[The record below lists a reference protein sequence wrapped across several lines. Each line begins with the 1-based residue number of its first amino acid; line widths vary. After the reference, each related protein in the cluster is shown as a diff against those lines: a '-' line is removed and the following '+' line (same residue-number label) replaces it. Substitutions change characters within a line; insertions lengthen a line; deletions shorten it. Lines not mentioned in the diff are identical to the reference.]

1 MTVTAATGSTLS
13 QLAERSWERLGQ
25 ESVQI
30 FEGTTWTSAQLG
42 ARSRRFAAGLLAA
55 GLRPGDRVV
64 VCMANCPE
72 VGVAYHGIWWAGGVT
87 TPVLFL
93 LSDAEIAHI
102 LRDSGATFVITTPE
116 FLPKIQS
123 AATGIET
130 VRGIIVAGEPPTAE
144 TPAARPATPSTATPS
159 TATPPTAATA
169 TAATAAAAP
178 GAALGG
184 AKAVLGFAEMESGA
198 EAPQATRLP
207 SDLAGLL
214 YTGGTTGR
222 SKGVMLTHD
231 AMSAAAYAMVH
242 ASGEDDDLRVAL
254 LPLPLSH
261 IYGLTVSVMSVH
273 AATPRTGVLMR
284 WFDPVGWLKLAEQ
297 HKAQVGAVVPSMLQ
311 LIMAQ
316 PMEDYDLSSL
326 RRVASGGAPLP
337 AQVAA
342 DFKRR
347 MPGIEVYEGYG
358 CSELAGGITSG
369 KPDRQIPVGS
379 VGVPMPNIEMQI
391 VRPDGTPV
399 SPGEDGEICARGPMM
414 MSAYWNAPDETAH
427 AIRDGWFHT
436 GDIGHQDEDGNLF
449 VVDRIK
455 DLIIR
460 DGFNVY
466 PRDVE
471 EAMLTHPDVALCAV
485 VGRPDPRRGEEV
497 VAFVQ
502 LSPDA
507 TVTED
512 ELVNY
517 GKQKLAAVKY
527 PRVVRIVD
535 QIPLTSVGKLD
546 RKALRKHVS

>member
-1 MTVTAATGSTLS
+1 MTVTAATGSTLP

-30 FEGTTWTSAQLG
+30 FEGRTWTGAELG

-102 LRDSGATFVITTPE
+102 LRDSEAAFVITTPE
-116 FLPKIQS
+116 FLPKIRN
-123 AATGIET
+123 AAAGVPT
-130 VRGIIVAGEPPTAE
+130 VRGIVVAGP
-144 TPAARPATPSTATPS
+144 
-159 TATPPTAATA
+159 
-169 TAATAAAAP
+169 AAP
-178 GAALGG
+178 G
-184 AKAVLGFAEMESGA
+184 VLGFAEMEAGD
-198 EAPQATRLP
+198 EAPQVSRVP

-231 AMSAAAYAMVH
+231 AMSAAAWAMVH
-242 ASGEDDDLRVAL
+242 NSDEDDDLRVAL

-261 IYGLTVSVMSVH
+261 IYGLTVSVTAVH
-273 AATPRTGVLMR
+273 ATTPRTSVLMR
-284 WFDPVGWLKLAEQ
+284 WFDPVGWLQLAEQ
-297 HKAQVGAVVPSMLQ
+297 HRAQLGAVVPSMLQ
-311 LIMAQ
+311 LVMAQ

-326 RRVASGGAPLP
+326 RRIASGGAPLP

-342 DFKRR
+342 DFVARL
-347 MPGIEVYEGYG
+347 PQVEVYEGYG
-358 CSELAGGITSG
+358 CSELAGGITAG
-369 KPDRQIPVGS
+369 KPGRKIPVGS
-379 VGVPMPNIEMQI
+379 VGVPMPNIEMKI

-399 SPGEDGEICARGPMM
+399 EPGEDGEICARGPMM
-414 MSAYWNAPDETAH
+414 MSAYWNATDETAH
-427 AIRDGWFHT
+427 AIQDGWFHT
-436 GDIGHQDEDGNLF
+436 GDIGHQDAEGNLF

-485 VGRPDPRRGEEV
+485 VGRPDQRRGEEV

-502 LSPDA
+502 LSPGA
-507 TVTED
+507 TATPE
-512 ELVNY
+512 ELIEH
-517 GKQKLAAVKY
+517 GKARLAAVKY
-527 PRVVRIVD
+527 PRDVRIVE

-546 RKALRKHVS
+546 RKALRRNVS